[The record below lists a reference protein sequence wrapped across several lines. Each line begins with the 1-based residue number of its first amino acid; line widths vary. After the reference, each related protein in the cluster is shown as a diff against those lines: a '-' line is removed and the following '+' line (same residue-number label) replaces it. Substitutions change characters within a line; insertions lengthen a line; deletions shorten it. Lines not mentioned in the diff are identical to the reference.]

1 VLVTVKTVEDMCN
14 CGNNGCGGNCGG
26 VSLPAGPAGP
36 SGLNAFTFTTAS
48 FAQPA
53 FGASAITVSVSGL
66 GQYTGLWATVGQWIF
81 IEEAGTFIV
90 TARTPTS
97 ISIQVP
103 SAAIET
109 LNNAIETIGN
119 TVSTNQ
125 SVSPSGIQGVQ
136 GIQGAPGTNGTNASE
151 LIAYRI
157 TPPVMVPPGSGTY
170 PDLLASAVTIP
181 ANSWNS
187 TGDVVKLVFIA
198 MGTIGTNT
206 ATIGTDYVTYQFR
219 IVINGVPIETTA
231 TAAIV
236 GKTGLN
242 AMLMEIDLIGIM
254 NGGFVD
260 IYKHKQQTLQ
270 GGGVFGAPNN
280 FTVGSTYSFGNST
293 FLNTITA
300 QASGIF
306 PGLLGSV
313 NPTVNNTLKIDGT
326 FYNIGLLG
334 TGGTNLKELV
344 VPYLKVSVH
353 KAP

>member
-1 VLVTVKTVEDMCN
+1 MCN
-14 CGNNGCGGNCGG
+14 CGNNGCGGCGG

-36 SGLNAFTFTTAS
+36 NGLNAFTFTTAS
-48 FAQPA
+48 FAQPYLA
-53 FGASAITVSVSGL
+53 DPAIVVPVSGL

-81 IEEAGTFIV
+81 IEGAGTFVV

-97 ISIQVP
+97 ITIDVP
-103 SAAIET
+103 NAAIAA
-109 LNNAIETIGN
+109 LNNAITTLGQPV
-119 TVSTNQ
+119 TAGKA
-125 SVSPSGIQGVQ
+125 VSPSGIQGAT
-136 GIQGAPGTNGTNASE
+136 GATGPAGSDGTNASE

-181 ANSWNS
+181 ANSWNT

-198 MGTIGTNT
+198 MGTTGTNT

-231 TAAIV
+231 TAAII

-293 FLNTITA
+293 FFNNITA

-326 FYNIGLLG
+326 FYNVG
-334 TGGTNLKELV
+334 TGGTNLRELV